1 MFTEHKSVFLFVDSL
16 WSRAPGRASLLIQE
30 EEVKEVE
37 CVFSRQTVRRT
48 ESRRP
53 FGESE
58 RGKNCF
64 QYWRTQKEDFAMSW
78 GTELW
83 DQFENLDKHTQW
95 GIDFLE
101 RYAKFVKE
109 RLEIEQNYA
118 KQLRNLVKKYCPKRS
133 KDEEPRFTSCLS
145 FYSILN
151 ELNDY
156 AGQRE
161 VVAEEMAHRV
171 YGELM
176 RYSQDLKA
184 ERKHHLQE
192 GRKAQQH
199 LDHCWKQMDNSKK
212 KFERECREAEKS
224 QMTYERLDNDINAT
238 KSEVEK
244 AKAQFYMRTHSADES
259 KNEYAAQLQSFNA
272 EQWKH
277 FHSAIPQIFK
287 NLQNMD
293 ERRTVK
299 LGETYRSFAE
309 AERRVIPIISKCLEG
324 MVSAAKAVDERRD
337 SVIVVES
344 FKSGFEPP
352 ADFPFE
358 DFSQNLSRTGSD
370 GTISNTPKGDKD
382 RDRDGAPGPR
392 SDPKH
397 PMSRTKNKLWLF
409 GKKPKA
415 PSLEDFSHLPPEQR
429 RKRLQQRIDELNREL
444 QKEMDQRDA
453 LNKMKDVYE
462 KSPQM
467 GDPNS
472 LQPKISETICNME
485 KLRSEIHK
493 NETWLSEVEGKQ
505 SSRGDRRHSADNHHH
520 GPQGRESPE
529 GSYTDDT
536 SQEHHTP
543 HHRPGPAQPRHPNP
557 DPHEFDDE
565 FDDDDPLPVIGHCKA
580 LYSFDGQ
587 NEGTLVMAEDEV
599 LYIIEED
606 KGDGW
611 TRARKQSGEEGYVP
625 TSYVEI
631 TLEKNSKGAVTYI

>member
-1 MFTEHKSVFLFVDSL
+1 
-16 WSRAPGRASLLIQE
+16 
-30 EEVKEVE
+30 
-37 CVFSRQTVRRT
+37 
-48 ESRRP
+48 
-53 FGESE
+53 
-58 RGKNCF
+58 
-64 QYWRTQKEDFAMSW
+64 MSW

-83 DQFENLDKHTQW
+83 DQFDNLDKHTQW

-109 RLEIEQNYA
+109 RLDIEQNYA
-118 KQLRNLVKKYCPKRS
+118 KLLRNLVKKYCPKRS

-151 ELNDY
+151 ELNDF

-161 VVAEEMAHRV
+161 VVAEEMSQKV

-176 RYSQDLKA
+176 RYSQDLKS

-192 GRKAQQH
+192 GRKAQQY
-199 LDHCWKQMDNSKK
+199 LDHCWKQMDNSKR
-212 KFERECREAEKS
+212 KFERECKEAEKS
-224 QMTYERLDNDINAT
+224 QINYDRLDNDINAT

-244 AKAQFYMRTHSADES
+244 AKSQFYLRTHMADES
-259 KNEYAAQLQSFNA
+259 KNEYAAQLQNFNA

-277 FHSAIPQIFK
+277 FNNAIPHIFK
-287 NLQNMD
+287 NLQDMD

-309 AERRVIPIISKCLEG
+309 AERRVIPIVSKCLEG

-337 SVIVVES
+337 SAIVVES

-352 ADFPFE
+352 GDFPFE

-370 GTISNTPKGDKD
+370 GTISNTPKGE
-382 RDRDGAPGPR
+382 RDSAPGPR

-409 GKKPKA
+409 GKKPKSPSSSPPPPPSSSSRPRSTSNIFPSSRFSTDLVSHYLSEIKTTVPRIPQNLRGLRRGA

-429 RKRLQQRIDELNREL
+429 RKRLQQRIDELSKEL

-462 KSPQM
+462 KNPQM
-467 GDPNS
+467 GDPIS

-520 GPQGRESPE
+520 TPQGRESPE

-543 HHRPGPAQPRHPNP
+543 HRR
-557 DPHEFDDE
+557 FDDE

>member
-1 MFTEHKSVFLFVDSL
+1 
-16 WSRAPGRASLLIQE
+16 
-30 EEVKEVE
+30 
-37 CVFSRQTVRRT
+37 
-48 ESRRP
+48 
-53 FGESE
+53 
-58 RGKNCF
+58 
-64 QYWRTQKEDFAMSW
+64 MSW

-83 DQFENLDKHTQW
+83 DQFDNLDKHTQW

-161 VVAEEMAHRV
+161 VVAEEMAHKV
-171 YGELM
+171 YGELLK
-176 RYSQDLKA
+176 YSQDLKA
-184 ERKHHLQE
+184 ERKYHLQE

-199 LDHCWKQMDNSKK
+199 LDHCWKQMDNSKR

-224 QMTYERLDNDINAT
+224 QVTYERLDNDINAT

-244 AKAQFYMRTHSADES
+244 AKAQFYLRTHMADES
-259 KNEYAAQLQSFNA
+259 KNEYAAQLQNFNA

-277 FHSAIPQIFK
+277 FNNAIPHIFK
-287 NLQNMD
+287 NLQDMD
-293 ERRTVK
+293 QRRTVK

-309 AERRVIPIISKCLEG
+309 SERRVIPIISKCLEG
-324 MVSAAKAVDERRD
+324 MVCAAKAVDDRKD
-337 SVIVVES
+337 SAIVVES
-344 FKSGFEPP
+344 FKSGFDPP
-352 ADFPFE
+352 GDFPFE

-370 GTISNTPKGDKD
+370 GTISNTPKGD
-382 RDRDGAPGPR
+382 RDGGPGSR

-429 RKRLQQRIDELNREL
+429 RKKLLQRIDELNKEL

-462 KSPQM
+462 KNPQM

-520 GPQGRESPE
+520 TPQGRESPE

-543 HHRPGPAQPRHPNP
+543 HHRPSPARPGPPNP

-580 LYSFDGQ
+580 LYSFDGK

>member
-1 MFTEHKSVFLFVDSL
+1 
-16 WSRAPGRASLLIQE
+16 
-30 EEVKEVE
+30 
-37 CVFSRQTVRRT
+37 
-48 ESRRP
+48 
-53 FGESE
+53 
-58 RGKNCF
+58 
-64 QYWRTQKEDFAMSW
+64 MSW

-109 RLEIEQNYA
+109 RLDIEQNYA

-161 VVAEEMAHRV
+161 VVAEDMAHKV

-192 GRKAQQH
+192 GRKAQQY
-199 LDHCWKQMDNSKK
+199 LDHCWKQMDNSKR
-212 KFERECREAEKS
+212 KFERECKEAEKS
-224 QMTYERLDNDINAT
+224 QVTYERLDNDINAT

-244 AKAQFYMRTHSADES
+244 AKAQFYLRTHMADES
-259 KNEYAAQLQSFNA
+259 KNEYAAQLQNFNA

-277 FHSAIPQIFK
+277 FNNSIPHIFK
-287 NLQNMD
+287 NLQDMD
-293 ERRTVK
+293 QRRTIK

-337 SVIVVES
+337 SSIVVES
-344 FKSGFEPP
+344 FKSGFDPP
-352 ADFPFE
+352 GDFPFE

-370 GTISNTPKGDKD
+370 GTISNTPKGD
-382 RDRDGAPGPR
+382 RDGAPAPR
-392 SDPKH
+392 SDQKH
-397 PMSRTKNKLWLF
+397 QMSRTKNKLWLF
-409 GKKPKA
+409 GKKPKSPSSSPPPPPSSSSRPRPTSHLFPPPRFNSDLVSHYLSEIKTTAPRIPQNLRVLKRGA

-429 RKRLQQRIDELNREL
+429 RKRLQQRIDELNKEL

-462 KSPQM
+462 KNPQM
-467 GDPNS
+467 GDPSS

-520 GPQGRESPE
+520 TPQGRESPE

-543 HHRPGPAQPRHPNP
+543 QHRSSPPKPGHPNL

-587 NEGTLVMAEDEV
+587 NEGTLVMAENEV

-631 TLEKNSKGAVTYI
+631 TMEKHGKGAVTYI

>member
-1 MFTEHKSVFLFVDSL
+1 
-16 WSRAPGRASLLIQE
+16 
-30 EEVKEVE
+30 
-37 CVFSRQTVRRT
+37 
-48 ESRRP
+48 
-53 FGESE
+53 
-58 RGKNCF
+58 
-64 QYWRTQKEDFAMSW
+64 MSW

-145 FYSILN
+145 FYSILG

-161 VVAEEMAHRV
+161 VVAEEMSHRV
-171 YGELM
+171 YNELM
-176 RYSQDLKA
+176 RYSQELKA
-184 ERKHHLQE
+184 ERKH
-192 GRKAQQH
+192 
-199 LDHCWKQMDNSKK
+199 SKK
-212 KFERECREAEKS
+212 KFERECREAEKA
-224 QMTYERLDNDINAT
+224 QMTYDRLDNDINAT

-244 AKAQFYMRTHSADES
+244 AKAQLYMRTHMADES
-259 KNEYAAQLQSFNA
+259 KNEYAAQLQNFNG

-277 FHSAIPQIFK
+277 FNNSIPHIFK
-287 NLQNMD
+287 NLQDMD

-309 AERRVIPIISKCLEG
+309 AERRVIPIISKCLDG
-324 MVSAAKAVDERRD
+324 MVSAAKAVDDRRD
-337 SVIVVES
+337 STIVVES
-344 FKSGFEPP
+344 FKSGFDPP
-352 ADFPFE
+352 GDFPFE

-370 GTISNTPKGDKD
+370 GTISNTPKGERE
-382 RDRDGAPGPR
+382 RDLAPVPR
-392 SDPKH
+392 SEAKH
-397 PMSRTKNKLWLF
+397 TIGRSKNKLWLF
-409 GKKPKA
+409 GKKPKWSVKMV

-429 RKRLQQRIDELNREL
+429 RKRLQQKIDELNREL
-444 QKEMDQRDA
+444 QKETDQRDA

-462 KSPQM
+462 KNPQM

-472 LQPKISETICNME
+472 LQPKISETNCNIQ

-520 GPQGRESPE
+520 TPHGRESPE

-543 HHRPGPAQPRHPNP
+543 HRRPAQPAQPNH

-587 NEGTLVMAEDEV
+587 NEGTLTMAEDEI

-631 TLEKNSKGAVTYI
+631 TIEKNSKGTRLSLC

>member
-1 MFTEHKSVFLFVDSL
+1 
-16 WSRAPGRASLLIQE
+16 
-30 EEVKEVE
+30 
-37 CVFSRQTVRRT
+37 
-48 ESRRP
+48 
-53 FGESE
+53 
-58 RGKNCF
+58 
-64 QYWRTQKEDFAMSW
+64 MSW

-161 VVAEEMAHRV
+161 VVAEEMAHKV

-176 RYSQDLKA
+176 RYGQDLKA
-184 ERKHHLQE
+184 ERKHE
-192 GRKAQQH
+192 GRKAQQY
-199 LDHCWKQMDNSKK
+199 LDHCWKQMDNSKR
-212 KFERECREAEKS
+212 KFERECKEAEKS
-224 QMTYERLDNDINAT
+224 QVTYERLDNDINAT

-244 AKAQFYMRTHSADES
+244 AKAQFYLRTHMADES
-259 KNEYAAQLQSFNA
+259 KNEYAAQLQNFNA

-277 FHSAIPQIFK
+277 FNNSIPNIFK
-287 NLQNMD
+287 NLQDMD

-309 AERRVIPIISKCLEG
+309 AERRVVPIISKCLEG

-337 SVIVVES
+337 SAIVVES

-352 ADFPFE
+352 GDFPFE
-358 DFSQNLSRTGSD
+358 DFSQNLSRTGLD
-370 GTISNTPKGDKD
+370 GSISNTPKGD
-382 RDRDGAPGPR
+382 RDRDGVPGPR

-429 RKRLQQRIDELNREL
+429 RKRLQQRIDELNKEL

-462 KSPQM
+462 KNPQM

-493 NETWLSEVEGKQ
+493 NEVKK
-505 SSRGDRRHSADNHHH
+505 RD
-520 GPQGRESPE
+520 
-529 GSYTDDT
+529 
-536 SQEHHTP
+536 
-543 HHRPGPAQPRHPNP
+543 
-557 DPHEFDDE
+557 FDDE

-587 NEGTLVMAEDEV
+587 NEGTLVMKEDEV

-631 TLEKNSKGAVTYI
+631 TMEKNSKGAVTYI

>member
-1 MFTEHKSVFLFVDSL
+1 MT
-16 WSRAPGRASLLIQE
+16 
-30 EEVKEVE
+30 
-37 CVFSRQTVRRT
+37 
-48 ESRRP
+48 
-53 FGESE
+53 
-58 RGKNCF
+58 
-64 QYWRTQKEDFAMSW
+64 W

-109 RLEIEQNYA
+109 RLEIEQTYA

-133 KDEEPRFTSCLS
+133 KDDEPRFSSCVS
-145 FYSILN
+145 YYSILN

-161 VVAEEMAHRV
+161 IVAEEMGQDV

-176 RYSQDLKA
+176 RYSQDLKS

-192 GRKAQQH
+192 GRKAQQY
-199 LDHCWKQMDNSKK
+199 LDQCWKHMDNSKK
-212 KFERECREAEKS
+212 KFERECKEAEKS
-224 QMTYERLDNDINAT
+224 QISYDRLDNDINAT

-244 AKAQFYMRTHSADES
+244 AKSQLYLRTHSADES
-259 KNEYAAQLQSFNA
+259 KNEYAAQLQNFNG

-277 FHSAIPQIFK
+277 FNVAIPQIFK
-287 NLQNMD
+287 NLQDMD

-299 LGETYRSFAE
+299 LGETYRSFADV
-309 AERRVIPIISKCLEG
+309 ERRVVPIISKCLEG
-324 MVSAAKAVDERRD
+324 MVTAAKAVDQRKD
-337 SVIVVES
+337 SAIVVES

-352 ADFPFE
+352 GDFPFE
-358 DFSQNLSRTGSD
+358 DYSQNLSRTGSD
-370 GTISNTPKGDKD
+370 NTISTPKNEGVVK
-382 RDRDGAPGPR
+382 P
-392 SDPKH
+392 DPKH
-397 PMSRTKNKLWLF
+397 SISKAAKNKLWLF

-429 RKRLQQRIDELNREL
+429 RKRLQARIDELSKEL
-444 QKEMDQRDA
+444 QKEVDQRDA

-462 KSPQM
+462 KNPQM
-467 GDPNS
+467 GDPQS
-472 LQPKISETICNME
+472 LQPKISETMCNME

-493 NETWLSEVEGKQ
+493 NESWLSEVEGKV
-505 SSRGDRRHSADNHHH
+505 STRGDRRPSADINHHTPH
-520 GPQGRESPE
+520 GRESPE
-529 GSYTDDT
+529 GSYTDDP
-536 SQEHHTP
+536 SQEHRSPP
-543 HHRPGPAQPRHPNP
+543 HQP
-557 DPHEFDDE
+557 DPRQANQPDPRQAHQPDEFDDE
-565 FDDDDPLPVIGHCKA
+565 FDNDDPLPVLGHCKA

-587 NEGTLVMAEDEV
+587 NEGTLLMKEDDV

-631 TLEKNSKGAVTYI
+631 AMEKNSKGAVTYI

>member
-224 QMTYERLDNDINAT
+224 QITYERLDNDINAT

-337 SVIVVES
+337 SAIVVES

-462 KSPQM
+462 KNPQM

>member
-1 MFTEHKSVFLFVDSL
+1 
-16 WSRAPGRASLLIQE
+16 
-30 EEVKEVE
+30 
-37 CVFSRQTVRRT
+37 
-48 ESRRP
+48 
-53 FGESE
+53 
-58 RGKNCF
+58 
-64 QYWRTQKEDFAMSW
+64 MSW

-83 DQFENLDKHTQW
+83 DQFDNLDKHTQW

-145 FYSILN
+145 FYGILN

-161 VVAEEMAHRV
+161 VVAEEIGHKV
-171 YGELM
+171 YGTVM
-176 RYSQDLKA
+176 KYSQDLKT

-192 GRKAQQH
+192 GRKAQQY

-212 KFERECREAEKS
+212 KFERECKEAEKS
-224 QMTYERLDNDINAT
+224 QITYERLDNDINAT

-244 AKAQFYMRTHSADES
+244 AKAQYYLRTHMADES
-259 KNEYAAQLQSFNA
+259 KNEYAAQLQNFNA

-277 FHSAIPQIFK
+277 FNNSIPHIFK
-287 NLQNMD
+287 NLQDMD
-293 ERRTVK
+293 QRRTVK
-299 LGETYRSFAE
+299 LGETYRNFAE

-337 SVIVVES
+337 SGIVVES
-344 FKSGFEPP
+344 FKSGFDPP
-352 ADFPFE
+352 GDFPFE

-370 GTISNTPKGDKD
+370 GAISNTPKGE
-382 RDRDGAPGPR
+382 RDGAPAPR
-392 SDPKH
+392 PDPKH
-397 PMSRTKNKLWLF
+397 AMSKTKNKLWLF

-429 RKRLQQRIDELNREL
+429 RKRLQQKIDELNSKL
-444 QKEMDQRDA
+444 QIEMDQRDA

-462 KSPQM
+462 KTPPM

-493 NETWLSEVEGKQ
+493 YEAWLSEVEGKQ
-505 SSRGDRRHSADNHHH
+505 ASRDRRHSADNHHPT
-520 GPQGRESPE
+520 PQGRESPE
-529 GSYTDDT
+529 GSYTEDT

-543 HHRPGPAQPRHPNP
+543 HQHSSPPQPGQPST
-557 DPHEFDDE
+557 DPHDFDDE

-625 TSYVEI
+625 TTYVEI
-631 TLEKNSKGAVTYI
+631 TMEKNCKGAVTYI

>member
-1 MFTEHKSVFLFVDSL
+1 M
-16 WSRAPGRASLLIQE
+16 
-30 EEVKEVE
+30 
-37 CVFSRQTVRRT
+37 
-48 ESRRP
+48 
-53 FGESE
+53 
-58 RGKNCF
+58 
-64 QYWRTQKEDFAMSW
+64 
-78 GTELW
+78 
-83 DQFENLDKHTQW
+83 DQFDNLDKHTQW

-109 RLEIEQNYA
+109 RLDIEQNYA
-118 KQLRNLVKKYCPKRS
+118 KQLRSLVKKYCPKRS

-161 VVAEEMAHRV
+161 VVAEEIAHKV

-192 GRKAQQH
+192 GRKAQQC
-199 LDHCWKQMDNSKK
+199 LDHSWKQMDNSKK
-212 KFERECREAEKS
+212 KFERECKEAEKS
-224 QMTYERLDNDINAT
+224 QLTFDRLDNDINAT

-244 AKAQFYMRTHSADES
+244 AKAQLYLRTHMADES
-259 KNEYAAQLQSFNA
+259 KNEYAAQLQNFNA
-272 EQWKH
+272 DQWKH
-277 FHSAIPQIFK
+277 FNNAIPHIFK
-287 NLQNMD
+287 NLQDMD

-309 AERRVIPIISKCLEG
+309 AERRVIPIVSKCLEG
-324 MVSAAKAVDERRD
+324 MVSAAKAVNERKD
-337 SVIVVES
+337 SAIVVES
-344 FKSGFEPP
+344 FKSGFDPP
-352 ADFPFE
+352 SDFPFE

-370 GTISNTPKGDKD
+370 GTISNTPKGE

-397 PMSRTKNKLWLF
+397 QMSRTKNKLWRF
-409 GKKPKA
+409 GKKPKWSVKMA
-415 PSLEDFSHLPPEQR
+415 PSLEDFSHFPPEQR
-429 RKRLQQRIDELNREL
+429 RKRLLQRIDELNKEL

-462 KSPQM
+462 KNPQM
-467 GDPNS
+467 GDPSS

-505 SSRGDRRHSADNHHH
+505 SSRGDRRHSADNHHQT
-520 GPQGRESPE
+520 PQGRESPE

-543 HHRPGPAQPRHPNP
+543 HRRPSPAQPGNPNPPNP

-580 LYSFDGQ
+580 LYSFGGQ

-631 TLEKNSKGAVTYI
+631 TMEKNSKGAVTYI

>member
-1 MFTEHKSVFLFVDSL
+1 
-16 WSRAPGRASLLIQE
+16 
-30 EEVKEVE
+30 
-37 CVFSRQTVRRT
+37 
-48 ESRRP
+48 
-53 FGESE
+53 
-58 RGKNCF
+58 
-64 QYWRTQKEDFAMSW
+64 
-78 GTELW
+78 
-83 DQFENLDKHTQW
+83 
-95 GIDFLE
+95 IDFLE

-109 RLEIEQNYA
+109 RLDIEQNYTHLGTV
-118 KQLRNLVKKYCPKRS
+118 QKKVCRGNS
-133 KDEEPRFTSCLS
+133 TFNVRLLCRFTSCLS
-145 FYSILN
+145 FNSVLN

-161 VVAEEMAHRV
+161 VVAEEMAHKV

-199 LDHCWKQMDNSKK
+199 LDHCWKQMDNSKR

-224 QMTYERLDNDINAT
+224 QITYDRLDNDINAT

-244 AKAQFYMRTHSADES
+244 AKAQFYLRNHMADES
-259 KNEYAAQLQSFNA
+259 KNEYAAQLQNFNA

-277 FHSAIPQIFK
+277 FNNAIPHIFK
-287 NLQNMD
+287 NLQDMD

-324 MVSAAKAVDERRD
+324 MVSAAKAVDMRKD
-337 SVIVVES
+337 SIIVVES

-352 ADFPFE
+352 GDFPFE
-358 DFSQNLSRTGSD
+358 DFSQNLSRAGSD
-370 GTISNTPKGDKD
+370 GTISNTPKGD
-382 RDRDGAPGPR
+382 REGAPGPR
-392 SDPKH
+392 PDPKH

-409 GKKPKA
+409 GKKPKSPSSSPPPPPLSSSSSSRPRSSHMSSSSRFGTDLVSHYLSEIKTTVPRIPQSLRGLRRGVRSA

-429 RKRLQQRIDELNREL
+429 RKRLQLRIDELSKEL

-462 KSPQM
+462 KNPQM
-467 GDPNS
+467 GDPSS

-520 GPQGRESPE
+520 TPQGRESPE

-543 HHRPGPAQPRHPNP
+543 HKRPSPPQPGQPNP

-631 TLEKNSKGAVTYI
+631 TMEKNCKGAVTYI

>member
-1 MFTEHKSVFLFVDSL
+1 
-16 WSRAPGRASLLIQE
+16 
-30 EEVKEVE
+30 
-37 CVFSRQTVRRT
+37 
-48 ESRRP
+48 
-53 FGESE
+53 
-58 RGKNCF
+58 
-64 QYWRTQKEDFAMSW
+64 MSW

-83 DQFENLDKHTQW
+83 DQFDNLDKHTQW

-109 RLEIEQNYA
+109 RLDIEQNYA

-133 KDEEPRFTSCLS
+133 KEEEPRFTSCLS
-145 FYSILN
+145 FYSVLN

-161 VVAEEMAHRV
+161 VVAEEMAHKV

-176 RYSQDLKA
+176 RYSQDIKA

-199 LDHCWKQMDNSKK
+199 LDQCWKQMDNSKR
-212 KFERECREAEKS
+212 KFERECKEAEKS
-224 QMTYERLDNDINAT
+224 QITYDRLDNDINAT

-244 AKAQFYMRTHSADES
+244 AKAQFYLRTHMADES
-259 KNEYAAQLQSFNA
+259 KNEYAAQLQNFNA

-277 FHSAIPQIFK
+277 FNNAVPHIFK
-287 NLQNMD
+287 NLQDMD
-293 ERRTVK
+293 DRRTVK

-309 AERRVIPIISKCLEG
+309 AERRVIPIVSKCLEG
-324 MVSAAKAVDERRD
+324 MVSAAKAVDMRRD
-337 SVIVVES
+337 SAIVVES

-352 ADFPFE
+352 GDFPFE
-358 DFSQNLSRTGSD
+358 DFSQNLSRSGSD
-370 GTISNTPKGDKD
+370 GTISNTPKGDRE
-382 RDRDGAPGPR
+382 RDRDGAPGSRP
-392 SDPKH
+392 DPKH

-409 GKKPKA
+409 GKKPKSPSSFPPPPPSSSSSRPRSTSHIFPPPRFSTDLVSHYLSEIKTTVPRIPQNLRLLGRGA

-429 RKRLQQRIDELNREL
+429 RKRLQQRIDELGKEL

-462 KSPQM
+462 KNPQM
-467 GDPNS
+467 GDPSS

-505 SSRGDRRHSADNHHH
+505 STRGDRRHSADNHHH
-520 GPQGRESPE
+520 TPQGRESPE

-543 HHRPGPAQPRHPNP
+543 QLRTSPPKPGQPNP
-557 DPHEFDDE
+557 ELHEFDDE
-565 FDDDDPLPVIGHCKA
+565 FDDDDPLPVLGHCKA

-611 TRARKQSGEEGYVP
+611 TRARKQGGEEGYVP

-631 TLEKNSKGAVTYI
+631 TMERNSKGAVTYI